1 MSKPLKILDI
11 QYESDSDIQNAHLIL
26 RGRITLVRGNSGVG
40 KTYLVE
46 LLYKTKSA
54 LHDNIASVK
63 INVDINSLFMVT
75 TGNGLSI
82 EMKDFREI
90 TYDVIKKFS
99 NKIIIIDE
107 ADQLL
112 EGFDALRKFIEHDT
126 NNIYVLI
133 CRDSNLLNLGVTP
146 ANIAT
151 AVINNG
157 VLELDYKYDVG
168 GW

>member
-1 MSKPLKILDI
+1 
-11 QYESDSDIQNAHLIL
+11 
-26 RGRITLVRGNSGVG
+26 
-40 KTYLVE
+40 
-46 LLYKTKSA
+46 
-54 LHDNIASVK
+54 
-63 INVDINSLFMVT
+63 MVT